1 MATKNKER
9 ITLQKLLWCK
19 IRYYQ
24 MLHNITD
31 DTLATTLEV
40 NRRTLTTYDKD
51 SGNITLAK
59 VDKFLFVNRITLE
72 ELLK

>member
-1 MATKNKER
+1 MVAKNKGR

-24 MLHNITD
+24 MLHEITD
-31 DTLATTLEV
+31 DTLAATLEV
-40 NRRTLTTYDKD
+40 NKRTLTTYDKD